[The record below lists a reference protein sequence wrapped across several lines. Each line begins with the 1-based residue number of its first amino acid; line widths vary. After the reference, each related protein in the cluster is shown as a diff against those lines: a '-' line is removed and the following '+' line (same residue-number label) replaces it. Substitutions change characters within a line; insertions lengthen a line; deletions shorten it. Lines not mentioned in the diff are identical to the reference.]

1 MAKKEQRVIKRTTHL
16 VCFKCDTAL
25 LDNQNCCPKCGGKVI
40 WVVPQK
46 KDPRQPFAED
56 VRQHGAI

>member
-1 MAKKEQRVIKRTTHL
+1 MAKKEQRVIKKITHL
-16 VCFKCDTAL
+16 VCYKCDTAIPE
-25 LDNQNCCPKCGGKVI
+25 NQNFCPKCGGKVI
-40 WVVPQK
+40 WVK